1 MNLDNEDGCIKHYVH
16 LIKLKGT
23 QGDVMCFFK
32 LARIDFEKIE
42 RNFRKEN
49 ATAIEVDDFSQAQAY
64 FLINLFELTEKY
76 NKLAFSN
83 LLLRFFKTNLK
94 IFKTICVSDHGIFI

>member
-1 MNLDNEDGCIKHYVH
+1 MPQL
-16 LIKLKGT
+16 LKLT
-23 QGDVMCFFK
+23 
-32 LARIDFEKIE
+32 
-42 RNFRKEN
+42 
-49 ATAIEVDDFSQAQAY
+49 DFSQAQAY

-94 IFKTICVSDHGIFI
+94 IFKTICVCDHDIFI

>member
-1 MNLDNEDGCIKHYVH
+1 MLNKKPEDVEVIFSKLVAAYPELTVADKNLPDLLPKKDRKKIQRNKVFADSTNIRLNLDNEDGCIKHYVH

-42 RNFRKEN
+42 RNFRKEKCH
-49 ATAIEVDDFSQAQAY
+49 SY
-64 FLINLFELTEKY
+64 
-76 NKLAFSN
+76 
-83 LLLRFFKTNLK
+83 
-94 IFKTICVSDHGIFI
+94 

>member
-1 MNLDNEDGCIKHYVH
+1 MPQL
-16 LIKLKGT
+16 LKLT
-23 QGDVMCFFK
+23 DFFQ
-32 LARIDFEKIE
+32 
-42 RNFRKEN
+42 
-49 ATAIEVDDFSQAQAY
+49 VQAY